1 MLWAQ
6 FEFHA
11 IPLDPITNFK
21 NYCNTCIC
29 LSTCNV
35 SLQYMYHS
43 LSGHYLPVHGSFHIG
58 SHNIKYIGQR
68 YKLNHLLSDF
78 LGANIIQFGKMYLT
92 VTTVIQNIASLLY
105 NTYTANM
112 HFNKS
117 YMTSLSL
124 RFLISNDGNIIVI
137 CSNIVLMDI
146 DAALADN
153 CDINQILI
161 QAMA

>member
-1 MLWAQ
+1 
-6 FEFHA
+6 
-11 IPLDPITNFK
+11 
-21 NYCNTCIC
+21 
-29 LSTCNV
+29 
-35 SLQYMYHS
+35 
-43 LSGHYLPVHGSFHIG
+43 
-58 SHNIKYIGQR
+58 
-68 YKLNHLLSDF
+68 
-78 LGANIIQFGKMYLT
+78 MYLT
-92 VTTVIQNIASLLY
+92 VTTIIQNIASLLY
-105 NTYTANM
+105 NTYTCTANM

-153 CDINQILI
+153 CDIIQILI

>member
-1 MLWAQ
+1 MEVVKKSTSCHERKLSMRGVKVQMLWAQ
-6 FEFHA
+6 FEFYS

-68 YKLNHLLSDF
+68 YKLNRLLSDF
-78 LGANIIQFGKMYLT
+78 LGANII
-92 VTTVIQNIASLLY
+92 
-105 NTYTANM
+105 
-112 HFNKS
+112 
-117 YMTSLSL
+117 
-124 RFLISNDGNIIVI
+124 
-137 CSNIVLMDI
+137 
-146 DAALADN
+146 
-153 CDINQILI
+153 
-161 QAMA
+161 

>member
-1 MLWAQ
+1 
-6 FEFHA
+6 
-11 IPLDPITNFK
+11 
-21 NYCNTCIC
+21 
-29 LSTCNV
+29 
-35 SLQYMYHS
+35 
-43 LSGHYLPVHGSFHIG
+43 
-58 SHNIKYIGQR
+58 
-68 YKLNHLLSDF
+68 
-78 LGANIIQFGKMYLT
+78 MYLT

-105 NTYTANM
+105 NTYTCTANM

-124 RFLISNDGNIIVI
+124 RFLISNDDNIIVI
-137 CSNIVLMDI
+137 CSNIVLMDL

>member
-1 MLWAQ
+1 
-6 FEFHA
+6 
-11 IPLDPITNFK
+11 
-21 NYCNTCIC
+21 
-29 LSTCNV
+29 
-35 SLQYMYHS
+35 
-43 LSGHYLPVHGSFHIG
+43 
-58 SHNIKYIGQR
+58 
-68 YKLNHLLSDF
+68 
-78 LGANIIQFGKMYLT
+78 MYLT

-105 NTYTANM
+105 NTYTSNM

>member
-1 MLWAQ
+1 
-6 FEFHA
+6 
-11 IPLDPITNFK
+11 
-21 NYCNTCIC
+21 
-29 LSTCNV
+29 
-35 SLQYMYHS
+35 
-43 LSGHYLPVHGSFHIG
+43 
-58 SHNIKYIGQR
+58 
-68 YKLNHLLSDF
+68 
-78 LGANIIQFGKMYLT
+78 MYLT

-105 NTYTANM
+105 KTYTANM

-153 CDINQILI
+153 CDISQILI

>member
-1 MLWAQ
+1 
-6 FEFHA
+6 
-11 IPLDPITNFK
+11 
-21 NYCNTCIC
+21 
-29 LSTCNV
+29 
-35 SLQYMYHS
+35 
-43 LSGHYLPVHGSFHIG
+43 
-58 SHNIKYIGQR
+58 
-68 YKLNHLLSDF
+68 
-78 LGANIIQFGKMYLT
+78 MYLT
-92 VTTVIQNIASLLY
+92 VTTIIQNIASLLY
-105 NTYTANM
+105 NTYTCTANM

-153 CDINQILI
+153 CDISQILI

>member
-1 MLWAQ
+1 MEMVKKSTSCHERKLSMRGVKVQMLWAQ
-6 FEFHA
+6 FEFHS

-35 SLQYMYHS
+35 SLQYMYCS
-43 LSGHYLPVHGSFHIG
+43 LSGHYLPVYGSFHIE

-68 YKLNHLLSDF
+68 YKLNRLLSDF
-78 LGANIIQFGKMYLT
+78 FGCKYYL
-92 VTTVIQNIASLLY
+92 VLENVFNCDLQNIASLLY

-124 RFLISNDGNIIVI
+124 RFLII
-137 CSNIVLMDI
+137 
-146 DAALADN
+146 
-153 CDINQILI
+153 
-161 QAMA
+161 

>member
-1 MLWAQ
+1 
-6 FEFHA
+6 
-11 IPLDPITNFK
+11 
-21 NYCNTCIC
+21 
-29 LSTCNV
+29 
-35 SLQYMYHS
+35 
-43 LSGHYLPVHGSFHIG
+43 
-58 SHNIKYIGQR
+58 
-68 YKLNHLLSDF
+68 
-78 LGANIIQFGKMYLT
+78 MYLT
-92 VTTVIQNIASLLY
+92 VTTIIQNIASLLY
-105 NTYTANM
+105 NTYTCTANM

>member
-1 MLWAQ
+1 MGCKYYLVL
-6 FEFHA
+6 E
-11 IPLDPITNFK
+11 
-21 NYCNTCIC
+21 
-29 LSTCNV
+29 NV
-35 SLQYMYHS
+35 FNCDL
-43 LSGHYLPVHGSFHIG
+43 
-58 SHNIKYIGQR
+58 
-68 YKLNHLLSDF
+68 
-78 LGANIIQFGKMYLT
+78 
-92 VTTVIQNIASLLY
+92 QNIASLLY

>member
-1 MLWAQ
+1 
-6 FEFHA
+6 
-11 IPLDPITNFK
+11 
-21 NYCNTCIC
+21 
-29 LSTCNV
+29 
-35 SLQYMYHS
+35 
-43 LSGHYLPVHGSFHIG
+43 
-58 SHNIKYIGQR
+58 
-68 YKLNHLLSDF
+68 
-78 LGANIIQFGKMYLT
+78 MYLT
-92 VTTVIQNIASLLY
+92 VTTIIQNIASLLY
-105 NTYTANM
+105 NTYTCTANM

-137 CSNIVLMDI
+137 CSYIVLMDI

>member
-1 MLWAQ
+1 
-6 FEFHA
+6 
-11 IPLDPITNFK
+11 
-21 NYCNTCIC
+21 
-29 LSTCNV
+29 
-35 SLQYMYHS
+35 
-43 LSGHYLPVHGSFHIG
+43 
-58 SHNIKYIGQR
+58 
-68 YKLNHLLSDF
+68 
-78 LGANIIQFGKMYLT
+78 MYLT

-124 RFLISNDGNIIVI
+124 RFLISNDGNTCIIVI

>member
-1 MLWAQ
+1 
-6 FEFHA
+6 
-11 IPLDPITNFK
+11 
-21 NYCNTCIC
+21 
-29 LSTCNV
+29 
-35 SLQYMYHS
+35 
-43 LSGHYLPVHGSFHIG
+43 
-58 SHNIKYIGQR
+58 
-68 YKLNHLLSDF
+68 
-78 LGANIIQFGKMYLT
+78 MYLT

-105 NTYTANM
+105 NTYTCTANM

-124 RFLISNDGNIIVI
+124 RFLISNDGNIIIVI

-153 CDINQILI
+153 CDISQILI

>member
-1 MLWAQ
+1 
-6 FEFHA
+6 
-11 IPLDPITNFK
+11 
-21 NYCNTCIC
+21 
-29 LSTCNV
+29 
-35 SLQYMYHS
+35 
-43 LSGHYLPVHGSFHIG
+43 
-58 SHNIKYIGQR
+58 
-68 YKLNHLLSDF
+68 
-78 LGANIIQFGKMYLT
+78 MYLT

-105 NTYTANM
+105 NTYTCTANM

-124 RFLISNDGNIIVI
+124 RFLISNDGNTCIIVI

>member
-1 MLWAQ
+1 
-6 FEFHA
+6 
-11 IPLDPITNFK
+11 
-21 NYCNTCIC
+21 
-29 LSTCNV
+29 
-35 SLQYMYHS
+35 
-43 LSGHYLPVHGSFHIG
+43 
-58 SHNIKYIGQR
+58 
-68 YKLNHLLSDF
+68 
-78 LGANIIQFGKMYLT
+78 MYLT
-92 VTTVIQNIASLLY
+92 VTTIIQNIASLLY
-105 NTYTANM
+105 NTYTASM

-153 CDINQILI
+153 CDISQILI

>member
-1 MLWAQ
+1 
-6 FEFHA
+6 
-11 IPLDPITNFK
+11 
-21 NYCNTCIC
+21 
-29 LSTCNV
+29 
-35 SLQYMYHS
+35 
-43 LSGHYLPVHGSFHIG
+43 
-58 SHNIKYIGQR
+58 
-68 YKLNHLLSDF
+68 
-78 LGANIIQFGKMYLT
+78 MYLT

-105 NTYTANM
+105 NTYTCTANM

-153 CDINQILI
+153 CDISQILI

>member
-1 MLWAQ
+1 
-6 FEFHA
+6 
-11 IPLDPITNFK
+11 
-21 NYCNTCIC
+21 
-29 LSTCNV
+29 
-35 SLQYMYHS
+35 
-43 LSGHYLPVHGSFHIG
+43 
-58 SHNIKYIGQR
+58 
-68 YKLNHLLSDF
+68 
-78 LGANIIQFGKMYLT
+78 
-92 VTTVIQNIASLLY
+92 
-105 NTYTANM
+105 M

-124 RFLISNDGNIIVI
+124 RFLISHDGNIIVI